1 MLNEIALDDQQL
13 LALYQEDVPLGDL
26 TTSALQLEAQQGRIE
41 FSARYEMCCCAVEE
55 AARLLTLKGL
65 TVELFKQSGQWV
77 AAGTVLLSATGN
89 SATALACWKICQNL
103 MEWSGGIAT
112 ASYQLLEAV
121 KQVNPK
127 AHIACTRKNTPG
139 TKRMSVKA
147 VRCGGA
153 ALHRLGLSESV
164 LIFAEHCQ
172 FSSASPA
179 ELVRRAKAYSPELN
193 ITVEVDCIAN
203 ALLWT
208 AAGVDLLQL
217 EKFTPAQ
224 VKQCR
229 EQLLQQGRLPL
240 IAAAGG
246 INPDNAA
253 EYAACG
259 ADLLVTS
266 WPYQAR
272 PKDIQVRF
280 YPQGEMHV

>member
-1 MLNEIALDDQQL
+1 MVNEIVLDDQHL

-26 TTSALQLEAQQGRIE
+26 TTCALQLETQQARIE
-41 FSARYEMCCCAVEE
+41 FSARYDMCCCAVEE

-65 TVELFKQSGQWV
+65 TVELFKHSGQWV
-77 AAGTVLLSATGN
+77 EAGTLLLSATGS

-112 ASYQLLEAV
+112 ASYQLVEAA

-153 ALHRLGLSESV
+153 TLHRLGLSESV

-172 FSSASPA
+172 FSDASPA
-179 ELVRRAKAYSPELN
+179 QLISRAKAYCPELN
-193 ITVEVDCIAN
+193 TSVEVDSIEG
-203 ALLWT
+203 ALLWA

-217 EKFTPAQ
+217 EKFPPMQ
-224 VKQCR
+224 IKQCR

-246 INPDNAA
+246 VNLDNAG

-280 YPQGEMHV
+280 YPQGEASV